1 MGRMLKFV
9 AYFIAAA
16 VTLLVIGVIT
26 VMLLFD
32 PNDYREEI
40 ELAVE
45 KKTGRELVIE
55 GELSLTVFPWL
66 AIELGR
72 TQLGNGVGFGDE
84 PFVSFDS
91 ARLGVRLL
99 PALLD
104 RNMEVAK
111 ASLDGLQ
118 VNLAINAQG
127 RSNWQDFIDAS
138 EAMAAMPEAEE
149 STSDTADA
157 AINIAGIEISN
168 SAISYVDAQAGSNV
182 KLTDL
187 NITMGNISGGD
198 GTIHLDGF
206 SIEALLEGV
215 AETPT
220 TFGLKTASIDLNT
233 DSESI
238 ALETVE
244 LALLGLDIS
253 AEVEPFSYAGD
264 ITPVAVI
271 KVDAFSLRNLMQ
283 RLDIE
288 APETTDPTALGKVSI
303 DATAKVSSKAIAL
316 TDLTLVLDDTTF
328 KGELSIPQGNADIY
342 RLDLK
347 ADAIDLD
354 RYMAPVAEG
363 AGGGESTEVPV
374 EIPVEMIRLINAR
387 GNLTLDSVH
396 LSGLQFEDVTLGLVT
411 DDGVLRLHPFSATLF
426 EGRYQGD
433 IQIDASADTPVISA
447 NERIEGVQ
455 LGALAMA
462 MFEQDNITGTING
475 TFKLSGRGADLGAI
489 QRDLGGSISLELIDG
504 AYEGTD
510 VWHELRKARAALRQE
525 EAPEP
530 NLPARTQ
537 FSEVSASG
545 PVING
550 IFENDNLLVELPFMQ
565 LTGEGSVNLV
575 EATVDYRM
583 SARVFD
589 KPEFIG
595 DDVTADELKDF
606 TKTVIPMRVTGP
618 LTAPSIKPDVQK
630 LLQDRVKKE
639 IEEKL
644 MDEIGDKLGD
654 KLKDLLKL

>member
-1 MGRMLKFV
+1 
-9 AYFIAAA
+9 
-16 VTLLVIGVIT
+16 
-26 VMLLFD
+26 
-32 PNDYREEI
+32 
-40 ELAVE
+40 
-45 KKTGRELVIE
+45 
-55 GELSLTVFPWL
+55 
-66 AIELGR
+66 
-72 TQLGNGVGFGDE
+72 
-84 PFVSFDS
+84 
-91 ARLGVRLL
+91 
-99 PALLD
+99 
-104 RNMEVAK
+104 
-111 ASLDGLQ
+111 
-118 VNLAINAQG
+118 
-127 RSNWQDFIDAS
+127 
-138 EAMAAMPEAEE
+138 
-149 STSDTADA
+149 
-157 AINIAGIEISN
+157 
-168 SAISYVDAQAGSNV
+168 
-182 KLTDL
+182 
-187 NITMGNISGGD
+187 
-198 GTIHLDGF
+198 
-206 SIEALLEGV
+206 
-215 AETPT
+215 
-220 TFGLKTASIDLNT
+220 LKTASIDLNT

-238 ALETVE
+238 AVDTVE
-244 LALLGLDIS
+244 LAMLGLDIS

-363 AGGGESTEVPV
+363 TDSSDSAEVPV
-374 EIPVEMIRLINAR
+374 EIPTEMIRLINAR

-396 LSGLQFEDVTLGLVT
+396 LSGLAFEDVTLGLVT

-426 EGRYQGD
+426 EGQYQGD
-433 IQIDASADTPVISA
+433 IQIDASADTPIISA

-462 MFEQDNITGTING
+462 MFEQDNISGTING

-489 QRDLGGSISLELIDG
+489 QRDLAGNISLELVDG

-545 PVING
+545 PVTNG
-550 IFENDNLLVELPFMQ
+550 IFANDNLLVELPFMQ
-565 LTGEGSVNLV
+565 LTGKGSVNFV
-575 EATVDYRM
+575 DATVDYRM
-583 SARVFD
+583 SARVLD

-595 DDVTADELKDF
+595 GDVTADELKDF

-630 LLQDRVKKE
+630 LLQEKVKKE

>member
-1 MGRMLKFV
+1 MGRMLKIFFYIVSLSVLLGVV
-9 AYFIAAA
+9 AI
-16 VTLLVIGVIT
+16 VT
-26 VMLLFD
+26 VMVLFD
-32 PNDYREEI
+32 VNDYREEI
-40 ELAVE
+40 ELVVE
-45 KKTGRELVIE
+45 KNTGREFVID
-55 GELSLTVFPWL
+55 GEIGLAVFPWL
-66 AIELGR
+66 AIEIPHTR
-72 TQLGNGVGFGDE
+72 LGNGAGFGDE
-84 PFVSFDS
+84 PFASFDEANLS
-91 ARLGVRLL
+91 VRLM
-99 PALLD
+99 PLLL
-104 RNMEVAK
+104 RREVQVTTAE
-111 ASLDGLQ
+111 LVGLRL
-118 VNLAINAQG
+118 NLAVNSDG

-138 EAMAAMPEAEE
+138 EAMDAMPAEE
-149 STSDTADA
+149 QSGTDTVDA
-157 AINIAGIEISN
+157 ALNVAGIEILN
-168 SAISYVDAQAGSNV
+168 SAISYVDAQAGSNI
-182 KLTDL
+182 KLSDL
-187 NITMGNISGGD
+187 NIVIGDISSEA

-220 TFGLKTASIDLNT
+220 TFGLKTASVDLNT
-233 DSESI
+233 ESESI
-238 ALETVE
+238 ALATVE
-244 LALLGLDIS
+244 LAMLGLDIS
-253 AEVEPFSYAGD
+253 AEVEPLSYAGD
-264 ITPVAVI
+264 ISPVAAI
-271 KVDAFSLRNLMQ
+271 QVDPFSLRNLMQ

-303 DATAKVSSKAIAL
+303 DATAKVTPTAIVL
-316 TDLTLVLDDTTF
+316 TNLTLVLDDTTL

-347 ADAIDLD
+347 ANEIDLD

-363 AGGGESTEVPV
+363 AGSSDSSEVPI
-374 EIPVEMIRLINAR
+374 EIPTDMIRLINAR
-387 GNLTLDSVH
+387 GKLTLDSVH
-396 LSGLQFEDVTLGLVT
+396 LSGLEFADVTLGLVT
-411 DDGVLRLHPFSATLF
+411 DNGVLRLHPFSATLF
-426 EGRYQGD
+426 EGQYQGD

-455 LGALAMA
+455 LGALALA
-462 MFEQDNITGTING
+462 MFEQDNISGTING
-475 TFKLSGRGADLGAI
+475 TFKLSGRGADLAAI

-510 VWHELRKARAALRQE
+510 VWYELRKARAALRQE

-545 PVING
+545 PVVNG
-550 IFENDNLLVELPFMQ
+550 IFANDNLLVELPFMQ
-565 LTGEGSVNLV
+565 ITGKGSVNFV
-575 EATVDYRM
+575 DATMDYRM

-630 LLQDRVKKE
+630 LLQDAVKKE

-644 MDEIGDKLGD
+644 KDEIGDKLGD